1 MEEDNAM
8 GWDGKRGG
16 DGIGVVLAV
25 VFIVSV
31 VWMMRNVNG
40 FG

>member
-1 MEEDNAM
+1 M
-8 GWDGKRGG
+8 GCDGMGNG
-16 DGIGVVLAV
+16 EGMGIGVVLAV